1 MSGVGIEVVKTIV
14 RLEALAP
21 EWAALW
27 QRVPATTPFQ
37 SPAWLVPWW
46 RHFRPG
52 RLSTVGLWRAGRLT
66 GVLPLYHADE
76 SPGGNLRLL
85 GGGNTD
91 YLDAL
96 VEPGCARELGP
107 VIGEALAQIR
117 EPDEAVRL
125 ERLPAWSPL
134 ACVEGDFDRG
144 REDEPC
150 PVLDLPHGSR
160 SCWKDAR
167 YLLRRL
173 GRMDGFAIR
182 TAGGDDLGVAI
193 DCLAALHASRWAER
207 GMPGIFADPTNAA
220 FLREAAAA
228 LLDAGASVRQIRDA
242 LDALRRKDPTL
253 RQPLVERRLV
263 LDGSRLLVE
272 SDRVRFDPHTGQ
284 TVLDLDAGHL
294 ETAARATLVTGLV
307 RPLQPPVEQA
317 ETWFERASEWDSD
330 PAQWEDA
337 VAAYRRVVAIDPTYA
352 AAWNNLGLLLHRM
365 GRYDEARGAYTAAL
379 EQDKG

>member
-1 MSGVGIEVVKTIV
+1 MSGVGVEVVKSIA

-193 DCLAALHASRWAER
+193 DCLAALHASRWADR

-228 LLDAGASVRQIRDA
+228 LLDAGV
-242 LDALRRKDPTL
+242 LRCH
-253 RQPLVERRLV
+253 
-263 LDGSRLLVE
+263 LL
-272 SDRVRFDPHTGQ
+272 Q
-284 TVLDLDAGHL
+284 
-294 ETAARATLVTGLV
+294 
-307 RPLQPPVEQA
+307 LQG
-317 ETWFERASEWDSD
+317 
-330 PAQWEDA
+330 
-337 VAAYRRVVAIDPTYA
+337 RVVAA
-352 AAWNNLGLLLHRM
+352 HLGMVAKGRAYHYIAGFHPAVARLSPGSALLAHAIEDAERNGARAFDFL
-365 GRYDEARGAYTAAL
+365 RGAEDYKYHWGAEDQWTQRL
-379 EQDKG
+379 VSTHTFSTVSSSG